1 MEQDKRQKKMA
12 GHCDLGMCGSI
23 ACLFIRSAEARDID
37 RDYAFAEYAEARQ
50 LTAFADQ
57 HKCTADCGFQDV
69 CRRLE
74 VAVWN
79 RDLSELEYAID
90 NGRGNRPERMD
101 IRDAGTDDHEA
112 GSLAMGAGGI
122 CSDYHNECDSAW
134 DGVED
139 TRLVLWAGAD
149 GLAVSGTYLPW
160 KAEENPIKE
169 FFFDEIEK
177 IVLEDFN
184 RHKENFERLL
194 LGLPLI

>member
-12 GHCDLGMCGSI
+12 GHCDLGMCGST

-79 RDLSELEYAID
+79 RDLSEIEYALD
-90 NGRGNRPERMD
+90 NGRG
-101 IRDAGTDDHEA
+101 
-112 GSLAMGAGGI
+112 
-122 CSDYHNECDSAW
+122 DYHNECDSAW

-149 GLAVSGTYLPW
+149 GLAGSGTYLPW
-160 KAEENPIKE
+160 KAEKNPIKA

-184 RHKENFERLL
+184 RRQKENFERLL